1 MRKMFFGSH
10 KKIIFLS
17 TALCVGGCGSD
28 KKNTGKDEPGDAT
41 YTSYYKGGQVTFSK
55 EDVGKNFVL
64 MPFQLGDLTKI
75 EGGSDEKFTFKG
87 QKQAASGLVDE
98 ADLGTRSSILAKPR
112 IMTPAEVDHNL
123 RTLLNR
129 FDSSKGMNQGA
140 WFWSLTRSLDS
151 TLKSQSE
158 GTNEAFLAE
167 DQNASGIE
175 AFYRRAAS
183 KKVTLESTP
192 RPLNLTN
199 NGCPTTNM
207 IVPDARNPAETDE
220 AVIPAGGVVSDAEFC
235 IVYLSDPKT
244 EPSKDKISASV
255 RQILKIYKKV
265 VYNDTF
271 PQAADGYQFKPIFV
285 VVDFGDSAKWPQI
298 ESLQVS
304 GVFLQ
309 EPSKVQKQPILYMA
323 SDSSR
328 IKKNRTAVLDP
339 SLENRKW
346 HGTLAHELQHAILDY
361 YRVHR
366 SKGLSELP
374 AIDEG
379 LAHYMEDLFGYG
391 EENFADW
398 AKAFLD
404 LWVDTNLPVLHA
416 SSSEK
421 FARGGGWLLWYYL
434 ISQKGGVTFTDGVVS
449 GGDGLNFVRA
459 VVQNAS
465 QKGPAGLA
473 ATFGRDWTET
483 IANFLGAIVVDGS
496 SVPVKPKKFLVQD
509 PQPIVDLTGNAN
521 KKYGMHFNNFAGLA
535 PVRTFSDRI
544 FKSGAALDDVTYY
557 ATAPVR
563 LDGPVE
569 GDIIKFQSSSD
580 APNFAVVKVLLN

>member
-1 MRKMFFGSH
+1 MRKMFFGAH

-17 TALCVGGCGSD
+17 TALFIGGCGSD
-28 KKNTGKDEPGDAT
+28 KKKAVNDEPEDPD
-41 YTSYYKGGQVTFSK
+41 YTSLYKGGQVTFSK
-55 EDVGKNFVL
+55 EEGDKNFVL

-75 EGGSDEKFTFKG
+75 EGGSDEKFTFKA
-87 QKQAASGLVDE
+87 QKQAASGLV
-98 ADLGTRSSILAKPR
+98 GGSGVGSISRLVAR
-112 IMTPAEVDHNL
+112 QRLMTPAEVDHNL

-140 WFWSLTRSLDS
+140 WFWRLTRELDS
-151 TLKSQSE
+151 TLRSQSE
-158 GTNEAFLAE
+158 GATDKFLVE
-167 DQNASGIE
+167 DQNAGDVE
-175 AFYRRAAS
+175 AFYRRAAW
-183 KKVTLESTP
+183 KKVALESRP
-192 RPLNLTN
+192 RPFNLTN
-199 NGCPTTNM
+199 NGCPTTNV
-207 IVPDARNPAETDE
+207 IVPDVGSPAETDE
-220 AVIPAGGVVSDAEFC
+220 AVIPAGGVVNDAEFC

-255 RQILKIYKKV
+255 KQILKIYKTV
-265 VYNDTF
+265 VYKDTF
-271 PQAADGYQFKPIFV
+271 PQAADGYQFKPILV
-285 VVDFGDSAKWPQI
+285 VVDFGDSEKWPQI
-298 ESLQVS
+298 DSYQVS
-304 GVFLQ
+304 GVFLS
-309 EPSKVQKQPILYMA
+309 EPSKIQKQPILYMA

-328 IKKNRTAVLDP
+328 IKKNRGGVLDP

-361 YRVHR
+361 YRAHR

-416 SSSEK
+416 SSSDK

-434 ISQKGGVTFTDGVVS
+434 ISQKGGVTFADGVVS

-459 VVQNAS
+459 VAQNAS
-465 QKGPAGLA
+465 QRGPAGLA
-473 ATFGRDWTET
+473 AKFGKDWTET
-483 IANFLGAIVVDGS
+483 VADFLGAVVVDGS
-496 SVPVKPKKFLVQD
+496 SVPVKPKKFLVQE
-509 PQPIVDLTGNAN
+509 PQPVVDLTGNAN
-521 KKYGMHFNNFAGLA
+521 KKYGMHFNNFGGLA
-535 PVRTFSDRI
+535 PIRTFSDRM
-544 FKSGAALDDVTYY
+544 FKSGAALDEVTYY

-569 GDIIKFQSSSD
+569 GDSIKFQSSSD
-580 APNFAVVKVLLN
+580 APNFAVVKVRLN